1 MKYMEKLKRVKL
13 LELCRSKKLKG
24 YSKLNKKQLIEL
36 LQRKVL
42 VVAEPVVPVVQ
53 IVEPV
58 VPVVKV
64 VEPVVPVVK
73 VVEPVAPVVPVVVP
87 VVKVDPFKILLDHL
101 DNLENGDNRFDSFIE
116 SLSIDQL
123 KMYFGKLLKFV

>member
-1 MKYMEKLKRVKL
+1 MEKLKRVKL

-36 LQRKVL
+36 LQRKAP
-42 VVAEPVVPVVQ
+42 VA
-53 IVEPV
+53 
-58 VPVVKV
+58 
-64 VEPVVPVVK
+64 
-73 VVEPVAPVVPVVVP
+73 EPVAPVVVPVVQVVVPIAEPVVPIVVPIVEP

-123 KMYFGKLLKFV
+123 KIYFGKLLKFV

>member
-36 LQRKVL
+36 LQRKAPI
-42 VVAEPVVPVVQ
+42 AEPVVPVV
-53 IVEPV
+53 VPVAEPV

-64 VEPVVPVVK
+64 VEPVVPVVPIA
-73 VVEPVAPVVPVVVP
+73 EP